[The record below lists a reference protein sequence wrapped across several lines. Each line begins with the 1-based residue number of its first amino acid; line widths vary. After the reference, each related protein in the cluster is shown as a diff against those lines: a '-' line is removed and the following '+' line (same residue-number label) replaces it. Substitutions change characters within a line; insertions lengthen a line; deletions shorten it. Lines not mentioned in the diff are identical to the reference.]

1 MRPIHSQSEKMTI
14 KMLDFIIMYGA
25 THDFLPLYKDLCGG
39 PRGWICTQTLEA
51 SSPPSLSKGSLNP
64 MRVWPHTRCTRVS
77 SRRRASSRRRSS
89 PSCNRGI
96 GSNAPLS
103 VSLERMLNCCSLN
116 RTCKC
121 EHSDVANKHSIN
133 RSPEP
138 YLEKHVRK
146 RYLKET
152 YY

>member
-1 MRPIHSQSEKMTI
+1 MRAIHRQSEKMTI
-14 KMLDFIIMYGA
+14 KMLDFIIMYGP
-25 THDFLPLYKDLCGG
+25 THDFLPLRKDLCGG
-39 PRGWICTQTLEA
+39 PRGWILTHTLGA

-64 MRVWPHTRCTRVS
+64 MRVWLHTRCTRVS
-77 SRRRASSRRRSS
+77 SKRRASSRRRTS

-96 GSNAPLS
+96 GSDAPLS
-103 VSLERMLNCCSLN
+103 VSSGRMLNCCSLN
-116 RTCKC
+116 RTCKS
-121 EHSDVANKHSIN
+121 EHSNATNKHSIN

-152 YY
+152 HY